1 MKATELREFTD
12 RELEMK
18 EAELREELFHL
29 RIKKKMGELEDV
41 TKIKKVKR
49 DIARILTIL
58 NERKRKGERK

>member
-1 MKATELREFTD
+1 MKPSELREMTN

-29 RIKKKMGELEDV
+29 KIKKKFGELENV
-41 TKIKKVKR
+41 SRIKYVKK

-58 NERKRKGERK
+58 NERKRKGEER